1 MNVQQ
6 EMLFFPKDS
15 DPPPSAVRRAF
26 LDPKNPESPYFGFFG
41 NERAISKLNRVDFTV
56 LERYNH
62 CCNDLSFALLGPSG
76 CGKTDIARRHAKVN
90 GLPFVE
96 ISPKSVKATH
106 DVLTLVAR
114 GLANT
119 TVPLVESG
127 DYDNYILPPMN
138 IFIDEVHALPQPIV
152 QGLLKATEPKDA
164 ILVTERGWVADCSR
178 VHWIIATTDRGKL
191 FDAFD
196 TRFSKVSLNM
206 YTKADIAKIIQFTY
220 PDWPNDICDLVA
232 HFCGR
237 IPREALFFAKEM
249 RLEYNMNPASWKEV
263 ALKVAADNE
272 IDELGMSYKRL
283 AILKALGEGP
293 VAEKRLP
300 IIASVKQE
308 ELDKFILPWLLAS
321 TEDQQQLITV
331 SNRGYTITEAGIEEL
346 KKRKL
351 PYSAEAA

>member
-6 EMLFFPKDS
+6 EMLFFANGDE
-15 DPPPSAVRRAF
+15 PPSADLRRAY
-26 LDPKNPESPYFGFFG
+26 LDPQNPESPYFGFFG
-41 NERAISKLNRVDFTV
+41 NERAVSKLNRVDFTV
-56 LERYNH
+56 LGRYNH

-76 CGKTDIARRHAKVN
+76 CGKTDIARRHTKAN
-90 GLPFVE
+90 GLPTVE
-96 ISPKSVKATH
+96 ISPKSVKTVH
-106 DVLTLVAR
+106 DVMVLIAKS
-114 GLANT
+114 LANT
-119 TVPLVESG
+119 TVPLLESG
-127 DYDNYILPPMN
+127 DYDHYILPPMN
-138 IFIDEVHALPQPIV
+138 VFIDEVHALSQPVV

-164 ILVTERGWVADCSR
+164 ILVTEKGWVVDCKL

-206 YTKADIAKIIQFTY
+206 YTKADIARIVQFSY
-220 PDWPNDICDLVA
+220 PDWPEEVCQLVA

-249 RLEYNMNPASWKEV
+249 LLENNMNPGNWRDV
-263 ALKVAADNE
+263 ALRVAADNE

-300 IIASVKQE
+300 IIAAVKQE
-308 ELDKFILPWLLAS
+308 ELDKFILPWLLAT
-321 TEDQQQLITV
+321 TEDQQALIVVT
-331 SNRGYTITEAGIEEL
+331 NRGYTITEAGIEEL

-351 PYSAEAA
+351 PAEAA